1 MDATGCVLMT
11 DLSALLDSA
20 ALPERTVEV
29 CLRGDLQ
36 AEVEELSRELQQARA
51 TTLADRGEMR
61 KLAEQIEKT
70 REAMLDSTVVFR
82 LRGLNR
88 AAYSSLMVGHPPRDG
103 NDGDATVGY
112 NADAFFPALIRACMV
127 EPDLTDE
134 QWDRLVEVL
143 SSGQFDALADAALAV
158 CRRKVDVPFSFAA
171 SATLLASDETSK

>member
-1 MDATGCVLMT
+1 MAE
-11 DLSALLDSA
+11 LSALLGSA

-36 AEVEELSRELQQARA
+36 AEVEELSRELQQARNGA
-51 TTLADRGEMR
+51 TTLADRGDLR

-70 REAMLDSTVVFR
+70 REAMLESTVVFR

-88 AAYSSLMVGHPPRDG
+88 TAYSNLLAAHPPRDG
-103 NDGDATVGY
+103 HTGDSAAGFDV
-112 NADAFFPALIRACMV
+112 DAFFPALIRACIT

-134 QWDRLVEVL
+134 QWTHLLEVL
-143 SSGQFDALADAALAV
+143 SSGQFDSLYDAALAV